1 MSYGVFIFCE
11 GNGTFA
17 FELDLWLN
25 LVQQMK
31 PFVQQLYKSIQSE
44 SMMNMLVVLRF
55 IFHLTTLKARSLLP
69 IAVAYTWTSVQ
80 GLEGIVK
87 EKLQRSLHDGHEK
100 PAARHLA

>member
-11 GNGTFA
+11 GNDTFA

-31 PFVQQLYKSIQSE
+31 PFVQQVYKSIQSE
-44 SMMNMLVVLRF
+44 LMMNVLLVVLRF

-69 IAVAYTWTSVQ
+69 VAVAYSWTGVQ
-80 GLEGIVK
+80 DL
-87 EKLQRSLHDGHEK
+87 
-100 PAARHLA
+100 